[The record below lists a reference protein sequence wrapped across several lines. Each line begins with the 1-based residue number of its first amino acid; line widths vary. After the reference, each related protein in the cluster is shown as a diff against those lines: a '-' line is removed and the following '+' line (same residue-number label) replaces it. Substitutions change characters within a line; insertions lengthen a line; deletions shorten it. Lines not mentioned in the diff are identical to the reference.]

1 MGSAGRKITDYRRE
15 NAGSIRNAIIIL
27 GWLTLALPAS
37 GAAETKVFDHT
48 VDQAF
53 SGSQS
58 PDDAYMAAMTKAKF
72 EVLEQAGT
80 YLESL
85 TVVENAILSEDEVT
99 ALAGG
104 VLTTEVVKK
113 ENYANDQTFGIILTT
128 RIEVDTGVL
137 HQRMDKLLQDRSL
150 LRKYNEIRE
159 REQELLEK
167 IRQLEAQNSNQ
178 AEQSTQPPRFDDE
191 FTELSAA
198 LTASQWLEKA
208 YALWTHGRFADPLQA
223 IENLNRA
230 LALDDNNPHIFN
242 SRAIAYLNL
251 GKLKEAEE
259 DLKKSLDRK
268 KDYADA
274 YNNLGS
280 VYYRRG
286 KYQEAV
292 SSYTEAIKLHNDF
305 TEAILNRGSAYHKLF
320 AFEEA
325 IEDFRRA
332 MLLAPATFYKGE
344 NSGSLVEL
352 DDLDVLCG
360 KARTACNLNLCRSLD
375 FLRERGFCLEE
386 NSRDNNN
393 P

>member
-1 MGSAGRKITDYRRE
+1 MNNFRRE
-15 NAGSIRNAIIIL
+15 NAGSIRNVVFVIL
-27 GWLTLALPAS
+27 GWLTLLLALPAG

-72 EVLEQAGT
+72 EVLELAGT

-85 TVVENAILSEDEVT
+85 TVVENAILSQDEVT

-128 RIEVDTGVL
+128 RIEVDTSVL

-150 LRKYNEIRE
+150 LRKYTEIRE
-159 REQELLEK
+159 REQELLER
-167 IRQLEAQNSNQ
+167 IRQLEALNSSQ
-178 AEQSTQPPRFDDE
+178 AERKAQPTRFDDE

-208 YALWTHGRFADPLQA
+208 YALWTHGRFSDPPAA
-223 IENLNRA
+223 IENLNQA
-230 LALDDNNPHIFN
+230 IALDDDNARTFN
-242 SRAIAYLNL
+242 SRAVAYLNL
-251 GKLKEAEE
+251 GKINEAEE
-259 DLKKSLDRK
+259 DLNKALSLDA
-268 KDYADA
+268 DYADA

-280 VYYRRG
+280 LRYRRG
-286 KYQEAV
+286 ADEA
-292 SSYTEAIKLHNDF
+292 AISAYNLAIDRQPDLA
-305 TEAILNRGSAYHKLF
+305 EAILNRGLASHKLF
-320 AFEEA
+320 RFEESL
-325 IEDFRRA
+325 EDFRRA
-332 MLLAPATFYKGE
+332 MDLAPSTAGKGNDAGVRVQLNDIE
-344 NSGSLVEL
+344 A
-352 DDLDVLCG
+352 LCT
-360 KARTACNLNLCRSLD
+360 KARTACGMNLCRALD
-375 FLRERGFCLEE
+375 FLRQRGFCP
-386 NSRDNNN
+386 DDKAT

>member
-1 MGSAGRKITDYRRE
+1 MNNNRRKNPR
-15 NAGSIRNAIIIL
+15 SIRDVVFVIL
-27 GWLTLALPAS
+27 VWLILLALPAG

-72 EVLEQAGT
+72 EVLELAGT

-85 TVVENAILSEDEVT
+85 TVVENAILSQDEVT

-167 IRQLEAQNSNQ
+167 IRQLEAMNSSQ
-178 AEQSTQPPRFDDE
+178 TERKAQPTRFDDE

-208 YALWTHGRFADPLQA
+208 YALWTHGRFSDPPAA
-223 IENLNRA
+223 IENLNQA
-230 LALDDNNPHIFN
+230 IALDDDNARTFN
-242 SRAIAYLNL
+242 SRAVAYLNL
-251 GKLKEAEE
+251 GKINDAEE
-259 DLKKSLDRK
+259 DLNKALTLDA
-268 KDYADA
+268 DYADA

-280 VYYRRG
+280 LRYRKG
-286 KYQEAV
+286 DYEA
-292 SSYTEAIKLHNDF
+292 AISAYNMAIDRQPDLA
-305 TEAILNRGSAYHKLF
+305 EAILNRGLASRKLF
-320 AFEEA
+320 RFEESL
-325 IEDFRRA
+325 EDFRRA
-332 MLLAPATFYKGE
+332 MDLEPSTAGKGNDAGVRVQLNDIE
-344 NSGSLVEL
+344 A
-352 DDLDVLCG
+352 LCT
-360 KARTACNLNLCRSLD
+360 KARTACGMNLCRALD
-375 FLRERGFCLEE
+375 FLRQRGFCPDDKESVGL
-386 NSRDNNN
+386 
-393 P
+393 